1 MKLKINTKKDK
12 INLENKCYSF
22 RMYLTLSQAET
33 WLEALVGPPKPQ
45 VSSQHFI
52 ITTYTEEC

>member
-1 MKLKINTKKDK
+1 MLFVSNVLNIEPSR
-12 INLENKCYSF
+12 NLAGST
-22 RMYLTLSQAET
+22 RRA
-33 WLEALVGPPKPQ
+33 PKPQ